1 MALRSAVTRLLTTS
15 QRSVAVAASRAQ
27 GTAAAASRGAFKT
40 RRLTIKD
47 SYSKPVRMIYQQLF
61 REQGSRGDSHV
72 ILYLNVQ
79 RGAHCFHF
87 IPTDGEE
94 TQKQGKTG

>member
-40 RRLTIKD
+40 RRLTI
-47 SYSKPVRMIYQQLF
+47 
-61 REQGSRGDSHV
+61 
-72 ILYLNVQ
+72 
-79 RGAHCFHF
+79 
-87 IPTDGEE
+87 
-94 TQKQGKTG
+94 